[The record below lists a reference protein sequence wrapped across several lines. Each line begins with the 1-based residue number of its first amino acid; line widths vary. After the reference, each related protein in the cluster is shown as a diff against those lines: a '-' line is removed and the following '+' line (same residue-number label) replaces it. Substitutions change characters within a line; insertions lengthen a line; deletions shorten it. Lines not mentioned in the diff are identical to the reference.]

1 MPPSPATGRFMS
13 KRILVIKNPEHVRG
27 MLRYLLTG
35 SGYTVIEA
43 GDGEAESHRPD
54 LITSRCL
61 SSTVARPPV
70 E

>member
-1 MPPSPATGRFMS
+1 MS
-13 KRILVIKNPEHVRG
+13 NRILVIKDQEDVRG
-27 MLRYLLTG
+27 MLRDLLTG

-43 GDGEAESHRPD
+43 ADGEAKSDRPV
-54 LITSRCL
+54 LILFTSRCL